1 HSGTTPMRR
10 STVLL
15 ASAMLLLTACATAP
29 SGPQQTQLVC
39 PALPDPGVKHDT
51 AQALTSIFL
60 MRNFLS
66 GSLPDTQSSQRDT
79 TSYGLSINAQGLG
92 LKAPKK

>member
-1 HSGTTPMRR
+1 MRR

-39 PALPDPGVKHDT
+39 QALPDPGVKHDT
-51 AQALTSIFL
+51 AQALTSIETMQL
-60 MRNFLS
+60 FLS
-66 GSLPDTQSSQRDT
+66 GSLPTTKSSASDT
-79 TSYGLSINAQGLG
+79 TNSGLSINAQGLE
-92 LKAPKK
+92 LKAPKQ